1 MTYGVFI
8 SHGWHDRWIAKQMAR
23 LIAEAG
29 GSPFIDIFDLKKGDR
44 IEAKILEGLDQA
56 SELIALLTP
65 WSVDRNWVWAEMA
78 HAWALR
84 KRYFGILY
92 GLTMNEIETDRGGL
106 AMLAPTNCVAIDEFD
121 HYISELKERVRR
133 SRQ

>member
-1 MTYGVFI
+1 MGYTVFI

-29 GSPFIDIFDLKKGDR
+29 ATPFIDIFDLKKGDR
-44 IEAKILEGLDQA
+44 IEAKILEGLDRA
-56 SELIALLTP
+56 SELIALRTP

-78 HAWALR
+78 HAWAWR
-84 KRYFGILY
+84 KRYVGVLY
-92 GLTMNEIETDRGGL
+92 GLTITEIETNRGGL

-121 HYISELKERVRR
+121 HYIFELKERVRR
-133 SRQ
+133 SQQ